1 MCEVDFFLYFFQSI
15 TRFFIIMS
23 NTSLYPNSYKTN
35 YIVVIKDTA
44 HDVLIKSFIANT
56 TLPSLWNELSMFYGS
71 TNIRSQKTGI
81 LEDPVLLAPKDY
93 SAIVLGEVLDTG
105 VIKVFDSN
113 ISRSIDEL
121 LSYFDESQWF
131 KSRELRTE

>member
-1 MCEVDFFLYFFQSI
+1 
-15 TRFFIIMS
+15 MS
-23 NTSLYPNSYKTN
+23 NSSNYPNSYKTN

-56 TLPSLWNELSMFYGS
+56 TLPSLWTELSMFYGS
-71 TNIRSQKTGI
+71 TNLRSQKSGN
-81 LEDPVLLAPKDY
+81 LEDPVLLVPKDY
-93 SAIVLGEVLDTG
+93 RAIVLGEVLDTG
-105 VIKVFDSN
+105 VIKVFDSD

-121 LSYFDESQWF
+121 LSYFDDSQWF

>member
-1 MCEVDFFLYFFQSI
+1 
-15 TRFFIIMS
+15 MS
-23 NTSLYPNSYKTN
+23 NSSNYPSSYKTN

-71 TNIRSQKTGI
+71 TNLRSQKSGN
-81 LEDPVLLAPKDY
+81 LEDPVLLVPKDY
-93 SAIVLGEVLDTG
+93 RAIVLGEVLDTG
-105 VIKVFDSN
+105 VIKVFDSDV
-113 ISRSIDEL
+113 SRSIDEL
-121 LSYFDESQWF
+121 LSYFDDSQWF